1 MDHPL
6 SIITLH
12 SLNNVKMLKWFLKNL
27 WEHCYTL
34 IVEFGNTITK
44 DTFNIVK
51 NLGETYVT
59 KNFEF
64 TNNGAPIN

>member
-1 MDHPL
+1 
-6 SIITLH
+6 
-12 SLNNVKMLKWFLKNL
+12 MLKWFLKNL